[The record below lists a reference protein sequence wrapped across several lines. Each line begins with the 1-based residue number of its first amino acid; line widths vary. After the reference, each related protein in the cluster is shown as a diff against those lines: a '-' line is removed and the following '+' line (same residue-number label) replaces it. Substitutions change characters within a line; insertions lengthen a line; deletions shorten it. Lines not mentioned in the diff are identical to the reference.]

1 MSPVVEQDLARVVE
15 ALKKLGATLVVLFG
29 SQARGT
35 ATESSDS
42 DLLVV
47 MPCNPAE
54 TFAGRL
60 ARVAAEVQPRT
71 PMDLL
76 VYSPAEFER
85 LRVTRRFV
93 RDALAEGRVLH
104 AA

>member
-1 MSPVVEQDLARVVE
+1 MSDPATEEIERITQELRR
-15 ALKKLGATLVVLFG
+15 LGATLVVLFG
-29 SQARGT
+29 SRARGT
-35 ATESSDS
+35 ATETSDA

-47 MPCNPAE
+47 MPSIPGE

-60 ARVAAEVQPRT
+60 ARVASDVQPRI
-71 PMDLL
+71 PVDLL
-76 VYSPAEFER
+76 VYSPDEFASI
-85 LRVTRRFV
+85 RVSRRFV